1 MQGKTTRSHIVPVV
15 GPGAITFGRGD
26 DMLQLWLAQKVD
38 AKCHLQFQASDLP
51 KTLQQVVDEQR
62 RGGATLQERRECLG
76 LVHLYVYK
84 LLTSPGMYPGVTLY
98 RLASIK
104 DFQLFLTTSFDPLL
118 ARAVEAAQPAAR
130 PADWVCAISFRDGF
144 RDLPSSFGELPY
156 ACVYHLLGK
165 ICKAPDWLFGTMKR
179 SSSCV
184 SSISN
189 SALPGT
195 SPRPCTTHICS
206 FSA

>member
-98 RLASIK
+98 RLASIRTSTGFTRRK
-104 DFQLFLTTSFDPLL
+104 KADFF
-118 ARAVEAAQPAAR
+118 AVQ
-130 PADWVCAISFRDGF
+130 
-144 RDLPSSFGELPY
+144 
-156 ACVYHLLGK
+156 
-165 ICKAPDWLFGTMKR
+165 
-179 SSSCV
+179 
-184 SSISN
+184 
-189 SALPGT
+189 
-195 SPRPCTTHICS
+195 
-206 FSA
+206 